1 MEVLSNER
9 LNILDI
15 GRKKYAEVLNLQEEL
30 FYRNVDAKL
39 RQLPTE
45 NHLIL
50 CEHEPV
56 YTLGK
61 SGDRQ
66 NILVSNE
73 EMNADF
79 FHTNR
84 GGDVTFHG
92 PGQLVVYPILD
103 IDRFSIGLARYIFQ
117 LEESVIQSLLTY
129 GIRAERVDGAA
140 GIWLKQNGPERKICA
155 IGVKASRNITMHGLA
170 VNISTDLTYFQKI
183 VPCGLANKPVT
194 SLQQELKQPVDMNE
208 YKDRFLVSFR
218 RVFGVQSDTI

>member
-218 RVFGVQSDTI
+218 RVFGVRSDTI

>member
-1 MEVLSNER
+1 MEVLSKER
-9 LNILDI
+9 LNILDV
-15 GRKKYAEVLNLQEEL
+15 GTKKYAEVLSLQEEL
-30 FYRNVDAKL
+30 FNRNVEAKL
-39 RQLPTE
+39 RNLPTE

-66 NILVSNE
+66 NILVSTE

-117 LEESVIQSLLTY
+117 LEESIIQSLLTY
-129 GIRAERVDGAA
+129 GIHAGRVEGAA
-140 GIWLKQNGPERKICA
+140 GIWLKENGPERKICA

-170 VNISTDLTYFQKI
+170 VNITTDLTYFQKI
-183 VPCGLANKPVT
+183 VPCGLVNKPVT
-194 SLQQELKQPVDMNE
+194 SLQQELKQPVSMNE
-208 YKDRFLVSFR
+208 YKSRFFDSFR
-218 RVFGVQSDTI
+218 RVFGVQTDKN